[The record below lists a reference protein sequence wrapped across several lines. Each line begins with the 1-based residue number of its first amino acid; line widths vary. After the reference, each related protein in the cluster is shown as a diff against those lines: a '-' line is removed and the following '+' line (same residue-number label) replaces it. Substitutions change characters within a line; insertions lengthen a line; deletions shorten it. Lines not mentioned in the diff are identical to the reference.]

1 MAQDHVPRF
10 YLYGESPRSVDHG
23 FVHAESLDHRNRPN
37 DWQIRPHMHADLAH
51 VFVIER
57 GGGTMAAEERTIR
70 CDAPALILVPWGLVH
85 GFVWDHAVAGSVL
98 TLSSD
103 YLAELHRADPELHRL
118 FVAPRIVPLP
128 GDDMDRTTAAIRM
141 LMRELSWTTAG
152 YRAAVKG
159 LVLAIAVV
167 ALRAM
172 EHDPVAA
179 ADGGAQARLVA
190 RLRERIEARFRDREP
205 AAAYAAA
212 LDVSLTTLRS
222 ACARIAG
229 TSPMAL
235 LDQRT
240 LLEAKR
246 SLIYS
251 GNGVAEIGYALG
263 FADPAY
269 FSRFFT
275 RATGISPS
283 AFRAARGVVA
293 PAAQDGPRPG

>member
-10 YLYGESPRSVDHG
+10 YLYGEPPRSVDHG
-23 FVHAESLDHRNRPN
+23 FVHVESLDHRNRPN
-37 DWQIRPHMHADLAH
+37 EWEIRPHVHADLAH
-51 VFVIER
+51 IFVVER
-57 GGGTMAAEERTIR
+57 GGGSMIAEDHTIR
-70 CDAPALILVPWGLVH
+70 CDSPALILVPSGVIH
-85 GFVWDHAVAGSVL
+85 GFAWDHAVAGSVL

-103 YLAELHRADPELHRL
+103 YLAELHRADPGLRRL
-118 FVAPRIVPLP
+118 FAAPRTVPLAP
-128 GDDMDRTTAAIRM
+128 DDMDGATAGIQR
-141 LMRELSWTTAG
+141 LMRELSWTTVG
-152 YRAAVKG
+152 YRAAVRG
-159 LVLAIAVV
+159 LVLAIAVI
-167 ALRAM
+167 ALRGL
-172 EHDPVAA
+172 EHDPGVAQ
-179 ADGGAQARLVA
+179 DGGAQARLVA

-222 ACARIAG
+222 ACARITG

-263 FADPAY
+263 FGDPAY

-275 RATGISPS
+275 RATGVSPS
-283 AFRAARGVVA
+283 AFRASRGA
-293 PAAQDGPRPG
+293 IGATPR